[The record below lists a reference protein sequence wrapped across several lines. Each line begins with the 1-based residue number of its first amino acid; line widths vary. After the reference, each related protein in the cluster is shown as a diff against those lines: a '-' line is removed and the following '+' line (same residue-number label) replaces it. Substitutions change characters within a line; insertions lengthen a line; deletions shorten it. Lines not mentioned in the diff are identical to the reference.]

1 MMLSTLLLGLA
12 VLAVWV
18 PGLRTRWGR
27 IAAWP
32 LLLAGALL
40 SATVQHLVDARA
52 LVAVAVVLA
61 LAVASVRAGHA
72 GLRAAAKLGV
82 VLLCFALGLSKLPGF
97 VPFVFV
103 GDTVV
108 SAGAPPMRLALRF
121 DAGIAGLVLLAFY
134 GRRIGRW
141 ADCRALARPVFVIA
155 LATTVAVIGLG
166 LAIGHVAF
174 DPKWPWF
181 AAGHLLRILLWTCVL
196 EEMFFRGVI
205 QHGLATWPPV
215 RERPALKWLPLIVA
229 SLLFGAAHAGGGA
242 ALVGLATVAGLGY
255 GAAWQATQRIE
266 AAIAVHFAVNAVHF
280 VGFSYPYLL
289 PR

>member
-1 MMLSTLLLGLA
+1 MLLSTLLLGLA
-12 VLAVWV
+12 VLAVWI
-18 PGLRTRWGR
+18 PAMRTPWGR
-27 IAAWP
+27 VAAWP

-40 SATVQHLVDARA
+40 SAAVQHQVDGRA
-52 LVAVAVVLA
+52 LVAVAVLLA
-61 LAVASVRAGHA
+61 LAVVSVRAGQG
-72 GLRAAAKLGV
+72 GLRGAAKLGV
-82 VLLCFALGLSKLPGF
+82 VLLCFALGISKLPGF

-134 GRRIGRW
+134 GRRIATW
-141 ADCRALARPVFVIA
+141 AEVKRIAPPVLLIMA
-155 LATTVAVIGLG
+155 ATTAVVMGLG
-166 LAIGHVAF
+166 LAMGHVAL

-181 AAGHLLRILLWTCVL
+181 TAGHLLKILLATCVL

-205 QHGLATWPPV
+205 QHSLANWSPV
-215 RERPALKWLPLIVA
+215 RERPALKWLSLIVA

-242 ALVGLATVAGLGY
+242 ALVGLATIAGLGY

>member
-1 MMLSTLLLGLA
+1 MLLSTLLLGLA

-18 PGLRTRWGR
+18 PALRTRWGR
-27 IAAWP
+27 VALWP
-32 LLLAGALL
+32 LLLAAALS
-40 SATVQHLVDARA
+40 SAVVQHQVDGRA
-52 LVAVAVVLA
+52 LVAVAGVLA
-61 LAVASVRAGHA
+61 LAVVSVRAAQA
-72 GLRAAAKLGV
+72 GVRAAAKLGV

-141 ADCRALARPVFVIA
+141 ADCKALARPVFAIA
-155 LATTVAVIGLG
+155 SATTVAVIGLA
-166 LAIGHVAF
+166 LALGHVAF

-181 AAGHLLRILLWTCVL
+181 AAAHLLRILLWTCVL

-205 QHGLATWPPV
+205 QQSLANWPPV
-215 RERPALKWLPLIVA
+215 RDRPALAWLPLIVA

-242 ALVGLATVAGLGY
+242 VLVLLATVAGIGY
-255 GAAWQATQRIE
+255 GVAWQATQRIE

-280 VGFSYPYLL
+280 VAFSYPYLL
-289 PR
+289 AR